1 MLADALLGSSTAP
14 FAVPSQNDASRA
26 ETVALMA
33 AVEAEA
39 SCMESVADA
48 NTDADI
54 DEDAD
59 ASLMTDRS
67 ATSADESSRSAG
79 DEFCFAGVMFISA
92 TV

>member
-1 MLADALLGSSTAP
+1 MLAHALLGSATAP

-39 SCMESVADA
+39 GCMESVASA
-48 NTDADI
+48 NTVADT
-54 DEDAD
+54 DEGAD
-59 ASLMTDRS
+59 AALMTDRS
-67 ATSADESSRSAG
+67 ATGADESSLAAA
-79 DEFCFAGVMFISA
+79 DEICFSGVMLISG